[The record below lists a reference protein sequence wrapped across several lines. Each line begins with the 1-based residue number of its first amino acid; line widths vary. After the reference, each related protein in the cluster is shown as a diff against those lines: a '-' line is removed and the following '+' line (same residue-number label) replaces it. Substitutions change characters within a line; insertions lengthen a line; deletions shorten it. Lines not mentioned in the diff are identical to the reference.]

1 MSILRSNER
10 KDDSNK
16 LKQYNVIPYFNLILS
31 RKSFYGSSF
40 IQSLIPK
47 NILHKEISLMRV

>member
-1 MSILRSNER
+1 MSVLRSNER

-47 NILHKEISLMRV
+47 NILHKEK